1 MTTMAPLTASWSA
14 DQLEEELTA
23 LFVQLFTDHLLDAAQ
38 EINVYGAPHLGS
50 PALIEREVSADGLA
64 ILRDYEVEDYKIRF
78 LHLAFRH
85 RNLMRGLHFLRTYLR
100 VLYADSWYV
109 NQMWQKKTEAYPLFL
124 LTKDQIA
131 SESEDIAD
139 YFLTSRVIVDLDT
152 ASVPDL
158 LIRSLR
164 SAVAARIHL
173 TVRVAKFFSGG
184 MVFGGAAGCAQVK
197 YSSGELQL

>member
-14 DQLEEELTA
+14 DQLEQELTE
-23 LFVQLFTDHLLDAAQ
+23 LFVQLFTEHLLDTAQ

-109 NQMWQKKTEAYPLFL
+109 DQMWQKKTEDYPDFL
-124 LTKDQIA
+124 RTVGQIDYDG
-131 SESEDIAD
+131 EDLSD
-139 YFLTSRVIVDLDT
+139 FFLTSRVIVDLDT

-164 SAVAARIHL
+164 SVVAARIHL
-173 TVRVAKFFSGG
+173 TVRVAKFFSNG
-184 MVFGGAAGCAQVK
+184 MVFGGVAGCAQVK